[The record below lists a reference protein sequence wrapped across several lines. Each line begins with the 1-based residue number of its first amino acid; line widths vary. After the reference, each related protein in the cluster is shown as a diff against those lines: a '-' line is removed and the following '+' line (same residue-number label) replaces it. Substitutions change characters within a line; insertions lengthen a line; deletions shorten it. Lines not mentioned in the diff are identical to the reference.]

1 MSTLSLYS
9 GHLLTL
15 LMFLI
20 ALIMMI
26 RQVVKLHQCH
36 IMVDNPERFSL
47 FVVLYS
53 STSLSLIF
61 IILQIDW
68 VMSDHNN
75 VVGNA
80 TAFLWLF
87 FDTCLAV
94 FIIAL
99 SVFIDAVRAK
109 LLLCDKLERIHQRP
123 YECFSLEGIER
134 LIDDKDVK
142 DIQEAVRQ
150 LSETIAH
157 IKK

>member
-1 MSTLSLYS
+1 M
-9 GHLLTL
+9 
-15 LMFLI
+15 
-20 ALIMMI
+20 
-26 RQVVKLHQCH
+26 
-36 IMVDNPERFSL
+36 
-47 FVVLYS
+47 
-53 STSLSLIF
+53 
-61 IILQIDW
+61 ILQIDW

-75 VVGNA
+75 VVGNT

-109 LLLCDKLERIHQRP
+109 LLLCDKLERIHQRH
-123 YECFSLEGIER
+123 YECFSLEGTER

-150 LSETIAH
+150 LSETMSH